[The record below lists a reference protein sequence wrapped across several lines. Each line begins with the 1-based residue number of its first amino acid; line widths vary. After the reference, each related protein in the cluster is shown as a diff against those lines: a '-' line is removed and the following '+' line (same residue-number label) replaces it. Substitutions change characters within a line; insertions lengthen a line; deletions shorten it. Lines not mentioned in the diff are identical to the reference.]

1 MSLIG
6 RVIGRTE
13 DKVME
18 KFLAKYLA
26 GFFERT
32 CGSYITTIIGIG
44 IMVLGA
50 VNQFGAFIPTQYH
63 ALVNVAVLVLTAMLG
78 ILAHDSKDDV
88 TIPLVKPLAAFV
100 ICLLVFGISSDAHAQ
115 AVASAPAPSIVFTG
129 GTAVVA
135 FDVNGKWVAGAHVT
149 QTFDLYDKGGNSLF
163 VAGHQLIPGDGSF
176 QGYLGGAHD
185 EYAVPKFGNLA
196 AGALILTG
204 DVAIGSTVTSAG
216 AKFAQLVNGGL
227 KVNLGATGV
236 GWQAFNVGI
245 LHYSS
250 TTMPVVS
257 SGLTY
262 IF

>member
-115 AVASAPAPSIVFTG
+115 TAPPVAANLPSNVYSAGLSYNVGGSPSIAGTAMYSHLLADGGTYGFTVIDFLPNTQPKFVVTTNVGAGVAQKVATIANIPVYASASAGLTVTGSNTGWNWSSG
-129 GTAVVA
+129 GTAVFSYKDNYKIMPNVR
-135 FDVNGKWVAGAHVT
+135 FVKTSVS
-149 QTFDLYDKGGNSLF
+149 GGT
-163 VAGHQLIPGDGSF
+163 
-176 QGYLGGAHD
+176 GYQPIVG
-185 EYAVPKFGNLA
+185 VMFGW
-196 AGALILTG
+196 G
-204 DVAIGSTVTSAG
+204 
-216 AKFAQLVNGGL
+216 Q
-227 KVNLGATGV
+227 
-236 GWQAFNVGI
+236 
-245 LHYSS
+245 
-250 TTMPVVS
+250 
-257 SGLTY
+257 
-262 IF
+262 